1 LINLETQSD
10 GKECSDLDEKVYYFD
25 VVVEGGKGF
34 AREHQNGF
42 YET

>member
-1 LINLETQSD
+1 MGRSAEIWM
-10 GKECSDLDEKVYYFD
+10 KKVHYFC
-25 VVVEGGKGF
+25 VVVGGQKGF

>member
-1 LINLETQSD
+1 M
-10 GKECSDLDEKVYYFD
+10 KKVYYFD
-25 VVVEGGKGF
+25 VVVGGRKGF